1 VGLVKNQE
9 PYDPNKFRYQYED
22 YIRKP
27 LARRAVMQTGLERI
41 GLPGKTPFLCS
52 LRWILSRTYRNL
64 SQLALLRRNAF
75 GGSPDDLIEAANQ
88 KGHYQPQA
96 SLRFVYKTGSR
107 QPESSSRS
115 KGFEPTS

>member
-1 VGLVKNQE
+1 MQLYVHHVGLVKNQE
-9 PYDPNKFRYQYED
+9 PYDTNKFRYQYED

-75 GGSPDDLIEAANQ
+75 GGSPDDLNT
-88 KGHYQPQA
+88 KQPT
-96 SLRFVYKTGSR
+96 RKDTISR
-107 QPESSSRS
+107 
-115 KGFEPTS
+115 GLL